1 MQASFAAGR
10 RSVPAAEPVTAGV
23 TPRLETRGRPARVAH
38 LTTVDLSLHAL
49 LATELQ
55 VDLDAGCEVWGIS
68 APGPYVAQVTA
79 LGVNHASVPSFD
91 RSWNVRQDARAA
103 RELLQVLRWLRP
115 DVLHTHTP
123 KAGVLGRMLGRL
135 ARVPVVVDTCHG
147 LWTRPDQRAWLRRAV
162 VGTEAVASRF
172 AHAELYQNAEDRETL
187 RRWVGG
193 RGQVVGNGVD
203 LTRWPGERRDRV
215 RAEWGVAE
223 DELLVGGV
231 GRMVREKGIEEFAET
246 ARRLTGRARFVWVG
260 PEDDAK
266 ADVLRAGDLAPAV
279 RCAGA
284 RDDMPDVYAALDVFV
299 LPSWREG
306 FSRSGMEAAAS
317 GLPMVL
323 TDIRGCREIGRD
335 GEHLLLVPPRD
346 PAALTAAVSR
356 MLSDPQLRDR
366 LGTAARLRAPAHFDQ
381 RAVAR
386 RSLETYVR
394 VARRRGLPWVLV
406 S

>member
-1 MQASFAAGR
+1 M
-10 RSVPAAEPVTAGV
+10 PAAEPVATEV

-49 LATELQ
+49 LATELET
-55 VDLDAGCEVWGIS
+55 DLAAGCEVWGIS
-68 APGPYVAQVTA
+68 APGPYVDKVTA
-79 LGVNHASVPSFD
+79 LGVHHASVPSFD
-91 RSWNVRQDARAA
+91 RSWNVRRDARAA
-103 RELLQVLRWLRP
+103 RELLQVLRELRP

-123 KAGVLGRMLGRL
+123 KAGVLGRVLGRI

-147 LWTRPDQRAWLRRAV
+147 LWTRPDQRAWVRRAV
-162 VGTEAVASRF
+162 IAAEAVASRF

-187 RRWVGG
+187 RRWVGD
-193 RGQVVGNGVD
+193 RGEVVGNGVD
-203 LTRWPGERRDRV
+203 LTRWPGAGRDRL

-223 DELLVGGV
+223 GELLVGGV

-246 ARRLTGRARFVWVG
+246 ARRLAGRARFVWVG

-266 ADVLRAGDLAPAV
+266 ADVLRAADLAPAV
-279 RCAGA
+279 QCLGA
-284 RDDMPDVYAALDVFV
+284 RDDMPDVYAAFDVFV

-317 GLPMVL
+317 GLPLVL
-323 TDIRGCREIGRD
+323 SDIRGCREVGRH
-335 GEHLLLVPPRD
+335 GEELLLVPARD
-346 PAALTAAVSR
+346 PDSLTAAVGR
-356 MLSDPQLRDR
+356 LLADPDLRDR
-366 LGTAARLRAPAHFDQ
+366 LGTAARLRALARFDQ
-381 RAVAR
+381 RAIAR

-394 VARRRGLPWVLV
+394 VARRRGMPWALV